1 MIPVLLLGVALAY
14 LGWSLVCMEK
24 NVRKARSMQIPVV
37 RLPIDVTNV
46 LWLTLQPAVFAI
58 LDRLPIDWFSYPDFI
73 RFSRRDWQF
82 REKAKP
88 AIRLGP
94 VWALVTPVT
103 IYLQVTDPEA
113 IRQIF
118 DQPYTFVRPIKE
130 YSELIT
136 LSPMGERDTD

>member
-1 MIPVLLLGVALAY
+1 MIPFLLLGVTLAY

-24 NVRKARSMQIPVV
+24 NVRKARGMQVPVV
-37 RLPIDVTNV
+37 RLPVDVTNV
-46 LWLTLQPAVFAI
+46 LWLTLQPVVFAI

-88 AIRLGP
+88 ATRLGP

-118 DQPYTFVRPIKE
+118 DRPYNFVRPVKE
-130 YSELIT
+130 YSKQIIVAFT
-136 LSPMGERDTD
+136 R

>member
-1 MIPVLLLGVALAY
+1 MIPFLLLGVTLAY

-24 NVRKARSMQIPVV
+24 NVRKARGMQVPVV
-37 RLPIDVTNV
+37 RLPVDVTNV
-46 LWLTLQPAVFAI
+46 LWLTLQPVVFAI

-88 AIRLGP
+88 ATRLGP

-113 IRQIF
+113 IRHIF
-118 DQPYTFVRPIKE
+118 DRPYNFVRPVKE
-130 YSELIT
+130 YSKQIIVAFT
-136 LSPMGERDTD
+136 G